1 MTTQVGGSVSQT
13 LEASLLGFG
22 DKTFYQRSLGK
33 LADVS
38 SFVQGAATA
47 LQINP
52 EQIELLSTSNGSF
65 LGRAEVYKNLTNTCK
80 RAIDN
85 TDDIFLRAQVQPA
98 LLTGAS
104 GYVTV
109 GSFGQSEGT
118 FFGFEFASGAI
129 NAIYKVFGSPSIV
142 RTAIGSYENNFRYD
156 LEVRRNPLDKTVWRI
171 NATDIISVNSNTIP
185 LETQNRAYTFGCY
198 TPPAPLLSSRFNV
211 GEIIFLAK

>member
-1 MTTQVGGSVSQT
+1 MTTQVGGSVTQT
-13 LEASLLGFG
+13 IESGLMGFG
-22 DKTFYQRSLGK
+22 DKSFYQRSLGN
-33 LADVS
+33 LQDVT
-38 SFVQGAATA
+38 SFLKGPATA
-47 LQINP
+47 IQITP
-52 EQIELLSTSNGSF
+52 EQIELLTTSNGT
-65 LGRAEVYKNLTNTCK
+65 LIGRSEVYKNLTNTCK
-80 RAIDN
+80 GAIDN

-198 TPPAPLLSSRFNV
+198 TPPAPLLSSRFNI
-211 GEIIFLAK
+211 GEFIFLAK